1 MLAKPLIKMIFNPRP
16 PFDKGDIIDCYDEM
30 LGRTITGYIINVV
43 RTDDG
48 IYDLMI
54 RWNDLFVAVEKCSVP
69 EAKKRIK
76 MKLWRYR
83 PRLKYKHKVG

>member
-1 MLAKPLIKMIFNPRP
+1 MFTKPLMKIIYNPKP
-16 PFDKGDIIDCYDEM
+16 PFKKGDMIDCYDEM

-43 RTDDG
+43 RASDG
-48 IYDLMI
+48 IYDLVI

-76 MKLWRYR
+76 MKLWRFR
-83 PRLKYKHKVG
+83 PTLDYKAR